1 MSDCKCSTVL
11 ASPCCDPLVLRRE
24 IRPFYRTCRFCA
36 LGQNRLERLV
46 SLLSALIQTGHDDLL
61 MHINP
66 TTTPIDNFHSPT
78 LPQKLSRRALLK
90 AIILLY
96 VLYCRLAGTICGS
109 TGEQNQFYA
118 RAHSGK
124 KSRSCAVHLYFTM
137 LSCLLHLVF
146 IHRGASM

>member
-1 MSDCKCSTVL
+1 MLSGHFCYENLPPEGRNDPARPEGRLKDSISCWFRRNRAGHQVPSPVL
-11 ASPCCDPLVLRRE
+11 S
-24 IRPFYRTCRFCA
+24 
-36 LGQNRLERLV
+36 GV
-46 SLLSALIQTGHDDLL
+46 SGNHVL

-146 IHRGASM
+146 IHRGARM